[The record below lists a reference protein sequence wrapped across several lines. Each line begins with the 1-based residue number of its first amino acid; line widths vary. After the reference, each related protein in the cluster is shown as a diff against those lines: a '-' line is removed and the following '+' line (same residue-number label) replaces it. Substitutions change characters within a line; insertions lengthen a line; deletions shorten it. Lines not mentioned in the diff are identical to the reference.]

1 MTHFPVRGIMCL
13 GLRERDRSMQDGR
26 SAAEDRLTDKIGLTT
41 ADHSDRVSVFDDGE
55 WLTY

>member
-1 MTHFPVRGIMCL
+1 MTQFPVRGIMCL
-13 GLRERDRSMQDGR
+13 RLRERARRTPDARSV
-26 SAAEDRLTDKIGLTT
+26 AEDRLTDKIGLTI